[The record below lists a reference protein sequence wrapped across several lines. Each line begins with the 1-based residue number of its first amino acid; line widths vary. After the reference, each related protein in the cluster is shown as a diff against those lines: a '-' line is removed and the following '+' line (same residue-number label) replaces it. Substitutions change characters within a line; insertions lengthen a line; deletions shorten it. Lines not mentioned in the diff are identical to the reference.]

1 MPARVPRVIRRSS
14 SRRFKANN
22 SYYTPF
28 PIALRLT
35 ALGRIKA
42 PTRIVDPACGDGSL
56 LLAAAQRWPEAD
68 LIGNDISQG
77 AIRRARERCALATT
91 SSVDF
96 LQAAADPVALARL
109 RRQWNADLVL
119 LNPPFAG
126 RSKHRFPVGI
136 GIELTAMVGQ
146 AAAFLLACAQ
156 LLRPD
161 SHMIAV
167 MPSSFLTSKRDEV
180 GRDLLQRLGY
190 ATVIETLPR
199 RAFRGCRA
207 ASVIL
212 SFRRKRPGVSRL
224 VLSSPNNEDQGV
236 LPLISDFIRGNVRVH
251 ETKLARV
258 GRHRFLHTTHI
269 QDGRVA
275 PVLRIMPLGARKVR
289 GHAVLLPRVGTSVQ
303 KKIVA
308 TYFGRPVVISDCLYA
323 LLTESASD
331 ARELWSG
338 ITANWNT
345 FESEYIGTGA
355 PHLTTDSLF
364 RVLRQIS
371 LRPNRLVVL

>member
-1 MPARVPRVIRRSS
+1 MRARVPRVIMRSS
-14 SRRFKANN
+14 SRRLEAND

-42 PTRIVDPACGDGSL
+42 PTRILDPACGDGSL
-56 LLAAAQRWPEAD
+56 LLAAAQRWPGAD
-68 LIGNDISQG
+68 LIGNDISPG
-77 AIRRARERCALATT
+77 AIRRARERCGLATT

-96 LQAAADPVALARL
+96 LHAAADPVALARL
-109 RRQWNADLVL
+109 RRQWDADLVL

-126 RSKHRFPVGI
+126 RSKHRFPVAI

-180 GRDLLQRLGY
+180 GRELLQRLGD
-190 ATVIETLPR
+190 ATVIERLPR
-199 RAFRGCRA
+199 RAFRDCRA

-212 SFRRKRPGVSRL
+212 AFRRKRPGVSRL
-224 VLSSPNNEDQGV
+224 VLSPPNREDQGM

-251 ETKLARV
+251 ETRLARV

-269 QDGRVA
+269 HDGRVA
-275 PVLRIMPLGARKVR
+275 PVLRSMPSGARKVR
-289 GHAVLLPRVGTSVQ
+289 GHAVLLPRVGSSVQ
-303 KKIVA
+303 KKIV
-308 TYFGRPVVISDCLYA
+308 TTCFRQPVAVSDCLYA
-323 LLTESASD
+323 LVTESASD

-338 ITANWNT
+338 IMVNWKA
-345 FESEYIGTGA
+345 FENEYLGTGA
-355 PHLTTDSLF
+355 PHLTTESLF
-364 RVLRQIS
+364 RVLRQIP
-371 LRPNRLVVL
+371 LRANRLMLV